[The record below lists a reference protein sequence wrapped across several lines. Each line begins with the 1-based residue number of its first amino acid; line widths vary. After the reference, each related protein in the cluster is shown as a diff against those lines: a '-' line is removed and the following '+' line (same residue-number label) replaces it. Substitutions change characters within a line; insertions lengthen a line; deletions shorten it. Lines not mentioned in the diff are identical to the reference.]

1 MPRWSSCGS
10 TAENSDSR
18 AIRQCASSGSCSRPC
33 ALATFVLDGSFAFDE
48 CKGRTATC
56 QQRAGSSQF
65 PAPCSIPSSTAQE
78 SAKTG
83 KGPSPARRM
92 PRLQVL
98 GRAVPATDALRPLTI
113 THKRTGKC
121 LDQATCRVTQLH
133 HRKRATAPTYAA
145 CSAAGR
151 RRGTSSGGKVSAAP
165 ESEAKE
171 VSCS

>member
-10 TAENSDSR
+10 TDENSDSR
-18 AIRQCASSGSCSRPC
+18 AIRHCASSGSCSRPC

-48 CKGRTATC
+48 CKSRTATC
-56 QQRAGSSQF
+56 QQRAGRSQF
-65 PAPCSIPSSTAQE
+65 PAPRSIPSSMAQG

-83 KGPSPARRM
+83 KGLSPARRM

-113 THKRTGKC
+113 THRRNREC
-121 LDQATCRVTQLH
+121 LEPATCRVTQLH

-165 ESEAKE
+165 ESEANE